1 MIDLHN
7 ALIAGRMIGG
17 SGGTPPPEPVL
28 IEKTIT
34 QNGTYNASSDN
45 VDGYSAVVVNCDS
58 LPVTF
63 AKSIKSLGN
72 SFIETNI
79 VPTIDWTTVIDMSL
93 SDAIA
98 SAGDAFI
105 FGCTNT
111 DSQNVQNGMYGVE
124 ISTSNNGTLYCYLGI
139 NWQSSNIPV
148 LFANSGNRTR
158 NTLYSQRGRHI
169 FGTSYS
175 SSNPTPTLPTLT
187 APIGFFGYYSSR
199 SGAKPQAQREIT
211 IYSAKLYN
219 ENGVLVHSLVP
230 AKHKTTERGG
240 LYDLITGTFY
250 PSSSDFDDVVVEV

>member
-1 MIDLHN
+1 MNDLELVLMHK
-7 ALIAGRMIGG
+7 LSKGGEGR
-17 SGGTPPPEPVL
+17 L

-34 QNGTYNASSDN
+34 ENGIYNASSDN

-72 SFIETNI
+72 SFIRTDI
-79 VPTIDWTTVIDMSL
+79 IPTIDWTAVIDTTL
-93 SDAIA
+93 SDVIA
-98 SAGDAFI
+98 STNDAFL

-124 ISTSNNGTLYCYLGI
+124 ISQSNNGTLFCYLGV

-148 LFANSGNRTR
+148 LSANSDNRTR
-158 NTLYSQRGRHI
+158 NTLYVQRGRNI

-175 SSNPTPTLPTLT
+175 SNNPTPTLSTIT
-187 APIGFFGYYSSR
+187 VPIGFFGYYSSR
-199 SGAKPQAQREIT
+199 SREKPQAQREIT

-240 LYDLITGTFY
+240 LYDIITGTFY
-250 PSSSDFDDVVVEV
+250 PSSSDFDDVVVEM